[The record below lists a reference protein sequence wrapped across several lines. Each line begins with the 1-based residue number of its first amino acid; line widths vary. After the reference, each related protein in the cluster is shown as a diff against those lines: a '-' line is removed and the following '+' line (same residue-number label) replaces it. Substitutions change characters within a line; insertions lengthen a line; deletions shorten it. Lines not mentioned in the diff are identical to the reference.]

1 MYLPGKIAG
10 SSVARLG
17 EVFKHVRSVSS
28 RAFKK
33 QHATIHSRCPIDY
46 PYTILQVLGDQW
58 VIGEAVRS
66 FMPNRRRSQRMLD
79 DPLVLLFLDQLL
91 LCVVAEISAT
101 KEEP

>member
-1 MYLPGKIAG
+1 M
-10 SSVARLG
+10 
-17 EVFKHVRSVSS
+17 
-28 RAFKK
+28 
-33 QHATIHSRCPIDY
+33 
-46 PYTILQVLGDQW
+46 GDQW